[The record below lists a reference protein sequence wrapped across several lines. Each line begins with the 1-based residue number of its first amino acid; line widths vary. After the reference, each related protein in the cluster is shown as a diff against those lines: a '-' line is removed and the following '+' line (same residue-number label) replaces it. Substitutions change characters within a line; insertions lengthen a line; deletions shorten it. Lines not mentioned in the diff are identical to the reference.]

1 MATYHNEKP
10 LSEIAL
16 VNCFNKITANGI
28 RTAEQLRQTE
38 YYQEA
43 IEAIYNFVRDAALKT
58 KKSKDMLKASGL
70 EADDVAVGFV
80 LEYMEKD
87 GKIDALLK
95 CRDAGHSKW
104 LCRCLANY
112 LVDLIRHGRRKTKDG
127 DAEREKIMA
136 VADDQT
142 LELLLSAEME
152 ADSVGVGCEMIEFVL
167 QNVKFSSAEKLCG
180 LLFLDN
186 SLCELMDVYN
196 SAESVKAFV
205 EELVSEAKALYGVN
219 VLSDA
224 EARDTIRML
233 KNAADPEKAIL
244 LARHRARKKVLSVFE
259 KRCRSL
265 KLKKVS

>member
-1 MATYHNEKP
+1 MATYHNEKT
-10 LSEIAL
+10 LSEIVL

-87 GKIDALLK
+87 SKIDGLLK

-104 LCRCLANY
+104 LWRCLANY
-112 LVDLIRHGRRKTKDG
+112 LVDLTRHGTRKTKD
-127 DAEREKIMA
+127 AEKIVTA
-136 VADDQT
+136 IDDQT
-142 LELLLSAEME
+142 LELLSGEME
-152 ADSVGVGCEMIEFVL
+152 ADPVGCEMIEFML
-167 QNVKFSSAEKLCG
+167 ENVTLSPAEKLMG
-180 LLFLDN
+180 LFLDN
-186 SLCELMDVYN
+186 SLCELMAVHN
-196 SAESVKAFV
+196 SAQSVEAFV
-205 EELVSEAKALYGVN
+205 EELVCEAKAIYGIN
-219 VLSDA
+219 VSDA
-224 EARDTIRML
+224 EERDAVRML
-233 KNAADPEKAIL
+233 KNAADPRKAIL
-244 LARHRARKKVLSVFE
+244 LARYRARKKILNVFE
-259 KRCRSL
+259 KRRSL

>member
-1 MATYHNEKP
+1 MATYHNEKT

-87 GKIDALLK
+87 SKIDGLLK

-104 LCRCLANY
+104 LWRCLANY
-112 LVDLIRHGRRKTKDG
+112 LVDLTRHGTRKTKDAEKIVTAVERVLRRYWPKRSDAG
-127 DAEREKIMA
+127 AGFCRNGSGPCWLRDDRICAAERE
-136 VADDQT
+136 
-142 LELLLSAEME
+142 
-152 ADSVGVGCEMIEFVL
+152 F
-167 QNVKFSSAEKLCG
+167 
-180 LLFLDN
+180 
-186 SLCELMDVYN
+186 
-196 SAESVKAFV
+196 
-205 EELVSEAKALYGVN
+205 
-219 VLSDA
+219 
-224 EARDTIRML
+224 
-233 KNAADPEKAIL
+233 
-244 LARHRARKKVLSVFE
+244 
-259 KRCRSL
+259 
-265 KLKKVS
+265 

>member
-1 MATYHNEKP
+1 MATYHNEKT

-70 EADDVAVGFV
+70 EADDVAGSFIIAC
-80 LEYMEKD
+80 MEKD
-87 GKIDALLK
+87 GKINGLLN
-95 CRDAGHSKW
+95 CRGEYSAY

-112 LVDLIRHGRRKTKDG
+112 IIDLSRHGTRKTKDG
-127 DAEREKIMA
+127 DAEREKIVA
-136 VADDQT
+136 AADDQT
-142 LELLLSAEME
+142 LELLSAEME

-167 QNVKFSSAEKLCG
+167 QNVNFSSAEKLCG

-196 SAESVKAFV
+196 SAQNVEAFV
-205 EELVSEAKALYGVN
+205 TRLVSEAKVLYGVN

-233 KNAADPEKAIL
+233 KNAADPGKAIL

>member
-1 MATYHNEKP
+1 MATYHNEKT

-80 LEYMEKD
+80 LECMEKD
-87 GKIDALLK
+87 SKIDGLLK

-104 LCRCLANY
+104 LWRCLANY
-112 LVDLIRHGRRKTKDG
+112 LVDLTRHGTRKTKD
-127 DAEREKIMA
+127 AEKIVTA
-136 VADDQT
+136 IDDQT
-142 LELLLSAEME
+142 LELVSAEME
-152 ADSVGVGCEMIEFVL
+152 ANPVGCEMIEFVL
-167 QNVKFSSAEKLCG
+167 QNVNFSPAEKLCG

-186 SLCELMDVYN
+186 SFGELMAVYN
-196 SAESVKAFV
+196 NSAQSVEAFV
-205 EELVSEAKALYGVN
+205 EELVCEAKAIYGIN
-219 VLSDA
+219 VSDA
-224 EARDTIRML
+224 EERDVVRML
-233 KNAADPEKAIL
+233 KNAADPGKAIL
-244 LARHRARKKVLSVFE
+244 LARHRARKKVLNVFE
-259 KRCRSL
+259 KRRSL
-265 KLKKVS
+265 KLKKAS

>member
-80 LEYMEKD
+80 LECMEKD
-87 GKIDALLK
+87 SKINGLLK
-95 CRDAGHSKW
+95 CQGEYSAY

-112 LVDLIRHGRRKTKDG
+112 IIDLSRHGTRKTKD
-127 DAEREKIMA
+127 AERERIVTA
-136 VADDQT
+136 IDDQT
-142 LELLLSAEME
+142 LEMLLERETDFVCCEQLE
-152 ADSVGVGCEMIEFVL
+152 ALLETKGLTPI
-167 QNVKFSSAEKLCG
+167 EKLMS
-180 LLFLDN
+180 LFLDN
-186 SLCELMDVYN
+186 TMDELVALYN
-196 SAESVKAFV
+196 STQDAKEFVRALNQEAELLYGAEQLSD
-205 EELVSEAKALYGVN
+205 EELLDAIYTLAK
-219 VLSDA
+219 SDNPQSSIRC
-224 EARDTIRML
+224 ARY
-233 KNAADPEKAIL
+233 
-244 LARHRARKKVLSVFE
+244 RARKKLAKGSE
-259 KRCRSL
+259 KQKERCRSL
-265 KLKKVS
+265 KLKKAF

>member
-104 LCRCLANY
+104 LWRCLANY

-127 DAEREKIMA
+127 AI
-136 VADDQT
+136 DDQT
-142 LELLLSAEME
+142 LELLSGEME
-152 ADSVGVGCEMIEFVL
+152 ADPVGCEMIEFML
-167 QNVKFSSAEKLCG
+167 ENVTLSPAEKLMG
-180 LLFLDN
+180 LFLDN
-186 SLCELMDVYN
+186 SLCELMAVHN
-196 SAESVKAFV
+196 SAQSVEAFV
-205 EELVSEAKALYGVN
+205 EELVCEAKAIYGIN
-219 VLSDA
+219 VSDA
-224 EARDTIRML
+224 EERDAVRML
-233 KNAADPEKAIL
+233 KNAADPRKAIL
-244 LARHRARKKVLSVFE
+244 LARYRARKKILNVFE
-259 KRCRSL
+259 KRRSL
-265 KLKKVS
+265 KLKKAF

>member
-80 LEYMEKD
+80 LECMEKD
-87 GKIDALLK
+87 GKIDGLLK

-104 LCRCLANY
+104 LGRCLANY
-112 LVDLIRHGRRKTKDG
+112 LVDLIRHGRRKTKDA
-127 DAEREKIMA
+127 DAEKIVTA
-136 VADDQT
+136 IDDQT
-142 LELLLSAEME
+142 LELLSGEME
-152 ADSVGVGCEMIEFVL
+152 AGPVGCEMIEFVL
-167 QNVKFSSAEKLCG
+167 QNVNFSPAEKLCG

-186 SLCELMDVYN
+186 SFGELMAVHN
-196 SAESVKAFV
+196 SAQSVEAFV
-205 EELVSEAKALYGVN
+205 EELVCEAKAIYGIN
-219 VLSDA
+219 VSDA
-224 EARDTIRML
+224 EERGVVRML
-233 KNAADPEKAIL
+233 KNAADPRKAIL
-244 LARHRARKKVLSVFE
+244 LARHRARKKILNVFE
-259 KRCRSL
+259 KRRSL

>member
-1 MATYHNEKP
+1 MATYHNEKT

-70 EADDVAVGFV
+70 EADDVAGSFIIVC
-80 LEYMEKD
+80 MEKD
-87 GKIDALLK
+87 GKINGLLN
-95 CRDAGHSKW
+95 CRGKYSAY

-112 LVDLIRHGRRKTKDG
+112 IIDLSRHGTRKTKDA
-127 DAEREKIMA
+127 DAEKIVTA
-136 VADDQT
+136 IDDQT
-142 LELLLSAEME
+142 LELLSGEME
-152 ADSVGVGCEMIEFVL
+152 AGPVGCEMIEFVL
-167 QNVKFSSAEKLCG
+167 QNVNFSPAEKLCG

-186 SLCELMDVYN
+186 SFGELMAVHN
-196 SAESVKAFV
+196 SAQSVEAFV
-205 EELVSEAKALYGVN
+205 EELVSEAKTIYGIN
-219 VLSDA
+219 VSDA
-224 EARDTIRML
+224 EERGVVRML
-233 KNAADPEKAIL
+233 KNAADPRKAIL
-244 LARHRARKKVLSVFE
+244 LARHRARKKVLNVFE
-259 KRCRSL
+259 KRRSL

>member
-1 MATYHNEKP
+1 MATYHNEKT

-70 EADDVAVGFV
+70 EADDVAGSFIIAC
-80 LEYMEKD
+80 MEKD
-87 GKIDALLK
+87 GKINGLLN
-95 CRDAGHSKW
+95 CRGKYSAY

-112 LVDLIRHGRRKTKDG
+112 IIDLSRRGTRKTKDG
-127 DAEREKIMA
+127 DTERERIVTA
-136 VADDQT
+136 IDDQT
-142 LELLLSAEME
+142 LELVSAEME
-152 ADSVGVGCEMIEFVL
+152 ADPVGCEMIEFVL
-167 QNVKFSSAEKLCG
+167 QNVNFSPAEKLCG

-186 SLCELMDVYN
+186 SFCELMAVYN
-196 SAESVKAFV
+196 RAQSVEAFV
-205 EELVSEAKALYGVN
+205 EELVCEVRAIYGIN
-219 VLSDA
+219 VSDA
-224 EARDTIRML
+224 EERGVVRML
-233 KNAADPEKAIL
+233 KNAADPGKAIL
-244 LARHRARKKVLSVFE
+244 LARHRARKKVLNVFE
-259 KRCRSL
+259 KRRSL

>member
-70 EADDVAVGFV
+70 EADDVAVSFV
-80 LEYMEKD
+80 LECMEKD
-87 GKIDALLK
+87 GKIDGLLK

-104 LCRCLANY
+104 LGRCLANY
-112 LVDLIRHGRRKTKDG
+112 LVDLIRHGRRKTTKDG
-127 DAEREKIMA
+127 DAEKIVTA
-136 VADDQT
+136 IDDQT
-142 LELLLSAEME
+142 LELVSAEME
-152 ADSVGVGCEMIEFVL
+152 ADPVGCEMIEFML
-167 QNVKFSSAEKLCG
+167 ENVTLSPAEKLMG
-180 LLFLDN
+180 LFLDN
-186 SLCELMDVYN
+186 SLCELMVVYN
-196 SAESVKAFV
+196 NSTQSVEAFV
-205 EELVSEAKALYGVN
+205 EELVCEAKTIYGIN
-219 VLSDA
+219 VSDA
-224 EARDTIRML
+224 EERGVIRML
-233 KNAADPEKAIL
+233 KNAADPRKAIL
-244 LARHRARKKVLSVFE
+244 LARYRARKKILNVFE
-259 KRCRSL
+259 KRRSL

>member
-80 LEYMEKD
+80 LECMEKD
-87 GKIDALLK
+87 GKIDGLLK

-104 LCRCLANY
+104 LGRCLANY
-112 LVDLIRHGRRKTKDG
+112 LFDLIRHGRRKTTKDG
-127 DAEREKIMA
+127 DAEKIVTA
-136 VADDQT
+136 IDDQT
-142 LELLLSAEME
+142 LELLLSGEME
-152 ADSVGVGCEMIEFVL
+152 ADPVGCEMIEFML
-167 QNVKFSSAEKLCG
+167 ENVMLSPAEKLMG
-180 LLFLDN
+180 LFLDN
-186 SLCELMDVYN
+186 SLCELMVVYN
-196 SAESVKAFV
+196 NSAQSVEAFV
-205 EELVSEAKALYGVN
+205 EELVCEAKAIYGIN
-219 VLSDA
+219 VSDA
-224 EARDTIRML
+224 EERDAVRML
-233 KNAADPEKAIL
+233 KNAADPRKAIL
-244 LARHRARKKVLSVFE
+244 LARYRARKKILNVFE
-259 KRCRSL
+259 KRRSL
-265 KLKKVS
+265 KLKKAF

>member
-1 MATYHNEKP
+1 MATYHNEKT

-95 CRDAGHSKW
+95 CRNAGHSKW
-104 LCRCLANY
+104 LGRCLANY
-112 LVDLIRHGRRKTKDG
+112 LVDLGRHGTRKTKDA
-127 DAEREKIMA
+127 DAEKIVTA
-136 VADDQT
+136 IDDQT
-142 LELLLSAEME
+142 LELLSGEME
-152 ADSVGVGCEMIEFVL
+152 AGPVGCEMIEFVL
-167 QNVKFSSAEKLCG
+167 QNVNFSPAEKLCG

-186 SLCELMDVYN
+186 SFGELMAVHN
-196 SAESVKAFV
+196 SAQSVEAFV
-205 EELVSEAKALYGVN
+205 EELVSEAKAIYGIN
-219 VLSDA
+219 VSDA
-224 EARDTIRML
+224 EERGVVRML
-233 KNAADPEKAIL
+233 KNAADPRKAIL
-244 LARHRARKKVLSVFE
+244 LARHRARKKVLNVFE

>member
-1 MATYHNEKP
+1 MAATYHNEKP
-10 LSEIAL
+10 LSEITL

-87 GKIDALLK
+87 GKIDGLLK

-104 LCRCLANY
+104 LWRCMANY
-112 LVDLIRHGRRKTKDG
+112 LVDLGRHGTRKTKDG
-127 DAEREKIMA
+127 DAEKIVTA
-136 VADDQT
+136 IDDQT
-142 LELLLSAEME
+142 VELLSGEME
-152 ADSVGVGCEMIEFVL
+152 AGPVGCEMIEFVL
-167 QNVKFSSAEKLCG
+167 ENVTLSPAEKLMG
-180 LLFLDN
+180 LFLDN
-186 SLCELMDVYN
+186 SLGELMALYN
-196 SAESVKAFV
+196 STQSVEAFV
-205 EELVSEAKALYGVN
+205 EELVCEAKAIYGIN
-219 VLSDA
+219 VSDA
-224 EARDTIRML
+224 EERGVIRML
-233 KNAADPEKAIL
+233 KNAADPGKAIL

>member
-10 LSEIAL
+10 LSEITL

-87 GKIDALLK
+87 GKIDGLLK

-104 LCRCLANY
+104 LWRCMANY
-112 LVDLIRHGRRKTKDG
+112 LVDLGRHGTRKTKDG
-127 DAEREKIMA
+127 DAEKIVTA
-136 VADDQT
+136 IDDQT
-142 LELLLSAEME
+142 LELLSGEME
-152 ADSVGVGCEMIEFVL
+152 AGPVGCEMIEFVL
-167 QNVKFSSAEKLCG
+167 ENVTLSPAEKLMG
-180 LLFLDN
+180 LFLDN
-186 SLCELMDVYN
+186 SLGELMALYN
-196 SAESVKAFV
+196 STQSVEAFV
-205 EELVSEAKALYGVN
+205 EELVCEAKAIYGIN
-219 VLSDA
+219 VSDA
-224 EARDTIRML
+224 EERGVIRML
-233 KNAADPEKAIL
+233 KNAADPGKAIL

>member
-1 MATYHNEKP
+1 MATYHNEKT

-104 LCRCLANY
+104 LWRCLANY
-112 LVDLIRHGRRKTKDG
+112 LVDLTRHGTRKTKDA
-127 DAEREKIMA
+127 DAEKIVTA
-136 VADDQT
+136 IDDQT
-142 LELLLSAEME
+142 LELVSAEME
-152 ADSVGVGCEMIEFVL
+152 AGPVGCEMIEFVL
-167 QNVKFSSAEKLCG
+167 QNVNFSPAEKLCG

-186 SLCELMDVYN
+186 SFGELMAVHN
-196 SAESVKAFV
+196 SAQSVEAFV
-205 EELVSEAKALYGVN
+205 EELVCEAKAIYGIN
-219 VLSDA
+219 VSDA
-224 EARDTIRML
+224 EERDVVRML
-233 KNAADPEKAIL
+233 KNAADPGKAIL
-244 LARHRARKKVLSVFE
+244 LARHRARKKVLNVFE
-259 KRCRSL
+259 KRRSL
-265 KLKKVS
+265 KLKKAS

>member
-1 MATYHNEKP
+1 MATYHNEKT

-87 GKIDALLK
+87 GKIDGLLK

-104 LCRCLANY
+104 LWRCLANY
-112 LVDLIRHGRRKTKDG
+112 LVDLTRHGTRKTKD
-127 DAEREKIMA
+127 AEKIVTA
-136 VADDQT
+136 IDDQT
-142 LELLLSAEME
+142 LELVSAEME
-152 ADSVGVGCEMIEFVL
+152 ADPVGCEMIEFVL
-167 QNVKFSSAEKLCG
+167 QNVNFSPAEKLCG

-186 SLCELMDVYN
+186 SFGELMAVYN
-196 SAESVKAFV
+196 NSAQSVEAFV
-205 EELVSEAKALYGVN
+205 EELVCEAKAIYGIN
-219 VLSDA
+219 VSDA
-224 EARDTIRML
+224 EERDVVRML
-233 KNAADPEKAIL
+233 KNAADPGKAIL
-244 LARHRARKKVLSVFE
+244 LARYRARKKILNVFE
-259 KRCRSL
+259 KRRSL

>member
-104 LCRCLANY
+104 LWRCLANY

-127 DAEREKIMA
+127 DVEKIVTA
-136 VADDQT
+136 IDDQT
-142 LELLLSAEME
+142 LELLSGEME
-152 ADSVGVGCEMIEFVL
+152 ADPVGCEMIEFML
-167 QNVKFSSAEKLCG
+167 ENVTLSPAEKLMG
-180 LLFLDN
+180 LFLDN
-186 SLCELMDVYN
+186 SLCELMAVHN
-196 SAESVKAFV
+196 SAQSVEAFV
-205 EELVSEAKALYGVN
+205 EELVCEAKTIYGIN
-219 VLSDA
+219 VSDA
-224 EARDTIRML
+224 EERDVIRML
-233 KNAADPEKAIL
+233 KNAADPRKAIL
-244 LARHRARKKVLSVFE
+244 LARYRARKKILNVFE
-259 KRCRSL
+259 KRRSL

>member
-104 LCRCLANY
+104 LWRCLANY
-112 LVDLIRHGRRKTKDG
+112 LFDLIRHGRRKTTKDG
-127 DAEREKIMA
+127 NAEKIVTA
-136 VADDQT
+136 IDDQT
-142 LELLLSAEME
+142 LELLSGEME
-152 ADSVGVGCEMIEFVL
+152 ADPVGCEMIEFML
-167 QNVKFSSAEKLCG
+167 ENVTLSPVEKLMA
-180 LLFLDN
+180 LFLDN
-186 SLCELMDVYN
+186 SLCELMVVYN
-196 SAESVKAFV
+196 NSTQSVEAFV
-205 EELVSEAKALYGVN
+205 EELVCEAKTIYGIN
-219 VLSDA
+219 VSDA
-224 EARDTIRML
+224 EERDVIRML
-233 KNAADPEKAIL
+233 KNAADPRKAIL
-244 LARHRARKKVLSVFE
+244 LARYRARKKILSVFE
-259 KRCRSL
+259 KRRSL

>member
-104 LCRCLANY
+104 LWRCLANY

-127 DAEREKIMA
+127 DVEKIVTA
-136 VADDQT
+136 IDDQT
-142 LELLLSAEME
+142 LELVSAEME
-152 ADSVGVGCEMIEFVL
+152 ADPVGCEMIEFML
-167 QNVKFSSAEKLCG
+167 ENVMLSPAEKLMG
-180 LLFLDN
+180 LFLDN
-186 SLCELMDVYN
+186 SLCELMAVHN
-196 SAESVKAFV
+196 SAQSVEAFV
-205 EELVSEAKALYGVN
+205 EKLVCEAKTIYGIN
-219 VLSDA
+219 VSDA
-224 EARDTIRML
+224 EERDAVRML
-233 KNAADPEKAIL
+233 KNAADPRKAIL
-244 LARHRARKKVLSVFE
+244 LARYRARKKILNVFE
-259 KRCRSL
+259 KRRSL

>member
-1 MATYHNEKP
+1 MATYHNEKT
-10 LSEIAL
+10 LSEIVL

-87 GKIDALLK
+87 SKIDGLLK

-104 LCRCLANY
+104 LWRCLANY
-112 LVDLIRHGRRKTKDG
+112 LVDLTRHGTRKTKD
-127 DAEREKIMA
+127 AEKIVTA
-136 VADDQT
+136 IDDQT
-142 LELLLSAEME
+142 LELVSAEME
-152 ADSVGVGCEMIEFVL
+152 ANPVGCEMIEFVL
-167 QNVKFSSAEKLCG
+167 QNVNFSPAEKLCG

-186 SLCELMDVYN
+186 SFGELMAVYN
-196 SAESVKAFV
+196 NSAQSVEAFV
-205 EELVSEAKALYGVN
+205 EELVCEAKAIYGIN
-219 VLSDA
+219 VSDA
-224 EARDTIRML
+224 EERGVVRML
-233 KNAADPEKAIL
+233 KNAADPRKAIL
-244 LARHRARKKVLSVFE
+244 LARHRARKKVLNVFE
-259 KRCRSL
+259 KRRSL

>member
-1 MATYHNEKP
+1 MATTYHNEKP

-87 GKIDALLK
+87 GKIDGLLK
-95 CRDAGHSKW
+95 CRDAGHSKYLW
-104 LCRCLANY
+104 ASVANY
-112 LVDLIRHGRRKTKDG
+112 LVDLARHGTRKTKDG
-127 DAEREKIMA
+127 DAEREKIVA
-136 VADDQT
+136 AADDQT
-142 LELLLSAEME
+142 LELLSAEME

-167 QNVKFSSAEKLCG
+167 QNVNFSPAEKLCA
-180 LLFLDN
+180 LFLDN
-186 SLCELMDVYN
+186 SLGELMAVYN
-196 SAESVKAFV
+196 SAQSVKAFV
-205 EELVSEAKALYGVN
+205 TRLVSEAKALYGVN

-233 KNAADPEKAIL
+233 KNAADPGKAIL

>member
-1 MATYHNEKP
+1 MATYHNEKT

-87 GKIDALLK
+87 SKIDGLLK

-104 LCRCLANY
+104 LWRCLANY
-112 LVDLIRHGRRKTKDG
+112 LVDLIRHGRSKTKDA
-127 DAEREKIMA
+127 DAEKIVTA
-136 VADDQT
+136 IDDQT
-142 LELLLSAEME
+142 LELLSGEME
-152 ADSVGVGCEMIEFVL
+152 AGPVGCEMIEFVL
-167 QNVKFSSAEKLCG
+167 QNVNFSPAEKLCG

-186 SLCELMDVYN
+186 SFGELMAVHN
-196 SAESVKAFV
+196 SAQSVEAFV
-205 EELVSEAKALYGVN
+205 EELVSEAKAIYGIN
-219 VLSDA
+219 VSDA
-224 EARDTIRML
+224 EERDVVRML
-233 KNAADPEKAIL
+233 KNAADPGKAIL
-244 LARHRARKKVLSVFE
+244 LARHRARKKVLNVFE

>member
-1 MATYHNEKP
+1 MATYHNEKT

-104 LCRCLANY
+104 LWRCLANY

-127 DAEREKIMA
+127 DAEKIVTA
-136 VADDQT
+136 IDDQT
-142 LELLLSAEME
+142 LELLSGEME
-152 ADSVGVGCEMIEFVL
+152 ADPVGCEIIEFML
-167 QNVKFSSAEKLCG
+167 ENVTLSPAEKLMG
-180 LLFLDN
+180 LFLDN
-186 SLCELMDVYN
+186 SLCELMAVHN
-196 SAESVKAFV
+196 SAQSVEAFV
-205 EELVSEAKALYGVN
+205 EELVCEAKAIYGIN
-219 VLSDA
+219 VSDA
-224 EARDTIRML
+224 EERDAVRML
-233 KNAADPEKAIL
+233 KNAADPRKAIL
-244 LARHRARKKVLSVFE
+244 LARHRARKKVLNVFE
-259 KRCRSL
+259 KRRSL

>member
-1 MATYHNEKP
+1 MATYHNEKT

-87 GKIDALLK
+87 SKIDGLLK
-95 CRDAGHSKW
+95 CRNAGHSKW
-104 LCRCLANY
+104 LWRCLTNY
-112 LVDLIRHGRRKTKDG
+112 LVDLGRHGTRKTKDA
-127 DAEREKIMA
+127 DAEKIVTA
-136 VADDQT
+136 IDDQT
-142 LELLLSAEME
+142 LELLSGEME
-152 ADSVGVGCEMIEFVL
+152 ADPVGCEMIEFML
-167 QNVKFSSAEKLCG
+167 ENVTLSPAEKLMG
-180 LLFLDN
+180 LFLDN
-186 SLCELMDVYN
+186 SLCELMAVHN
-196 SAESVKAFV
+196 SAQSVEAFV
-205 EELVSEAKALYGVN
+205 EELVCEAKAIYGIN
-219 VLSDA
+219 VSDA
-224 EARDTIRML
+224 EERDAVRML
-233 KNAADPEKAIL
+233 KNAADPRKAIL
-244 LARHRARKKVLSVFE
+244 LARYRARKKILNVFE
-259 KRCRSL
+259 KRRSL

>member
-1 MATYHNEKP
+1 MATYHNEKT

-87 GKIDALLK
+87 SKIDGLLK

-104 LCRCLANY
+104 LWRCLANY
-112 LVDLIRHGRRKTKDG
+112 LVDLTRHGTRKTKD
-127 DAEREKIMA
+127 AEKIVTA
-136 VADDQT
+136 IDDQT
-142 LELLLSAEME
+142 LELVSAEME
-152 ADSVGVGCEMIEFVL
+152 ADPVGCEMIEFML
-167 QNVKFSSAEKLCG
+167 QNVNFSPAEKLCG

-186 SLCELMDVYN
+186 SFGELMAVYN
-196 SAESVKAFV
+196 NSAQSVEAFV
-205 EELVSEAKALYGVN
+205 EELVCEAKAIYGIN
-219 VLSDA
+219 VSDA
-224 EARDTIRML
+224 EERDVVRML
-233 KNAADPEKAIL
+233 KNAADPGKAIL
-244 LARHRARKKVLSVFE
+244 LARYRARKKILNVFE
-259 KRCRSL
+259 KRRSL

>member
-10 LSEIAL
+10 LSEIVL

-87 GKIDALLK
+87 SKIDGLLK

-104 LCRCLANY
+104 LWRCLANY
-112 LVDLIRHGRRKTKDG
+112 LVDLIRHGRRKTKDV
-127 DAEREKIMA
+127 DAEKIVTA
-136 VADDQT
+136 IDDQT
-142 LELLLSAEME
+142 LELLSGEME
-152 ADSVGVGCEMIEFVL
+152 ADPVGCEMIEFML
-167 QNVKFSSAEKLCG
+167 ENVTLSPAEKLMG
-180 LLFLDN
+180 LFLDN
-186 SLCELMDVYN
+186 SLCELMAVHN
-196 SAESVKAFV
+196 SAQSVEAFV
-205 EELVSEAKALYGVN
+205 EELVCEAKAIYGIN
-219 VLSDA
+219 VSDA
-224 EARDTIRML
+224 EERDAVRML
-233 KNAADPEKAIL
+233 KNAADPRKAIL
-244 LARHRARKKVLSVFE
+244 LARYRARKKILNVFE
-259 KRCRSL
+259 KRRSL

>member
-1 MATYHNEKP
+1 MATYHNEKT

-70 EADDVAVGFV
+70 EADDVAGSFIIAC
-80 LEYMEKD
+80 MEKD
-87 GKIDALLK
+87 GKINGLLN
-95 CRDAGHSKW
+95 CRGKYSAY

-112 LVDLIRHGRRKTKDG
+112 IIDLSRHGTRKTKEG
-127 DAEREKIMA
+127 DVEREKIVTA
-136 VADDQT
+136 IDDQT
-142 LELLLSAEME
+142 LELVSAEME
-152 ADSVGVGCEMIEFVL
+152 ANPVGCEMIEFVL
-167 QNVKFSSAEKLCG
+167 QNVNFSPAEKLCG

-186 SLCELMDVYN
+186 SFGELMAVYN
-196 SAESVKAFV
+196 NSAQSVEAFV
-205 EELVSEAKALYGVN
+205 EELVCEAKAIYGIN
-219 VLSDA
+219 VSDA
-224 EARDTIRML
+224 EERDVVRML
-233 KNAADPEKAIL
+233 KNAADPGKAIL
-244 LARHRARKKVLSVFE
+244 LARYRARKKILNVFE
-259 KRCRSL
+259 KRRSL

>member
-104 LCRCLANY
+104 LWRCLANY

-127 DAEREKIMA
+127 AI
-136 VADDQT
+136 DDQT
-142 LELLLSAEME
+142 LELLSGEME
-152 ADSVGVGCEMIEFVL
+152 ADPVGCEMIEFML
-167 QNVKFSSAEKLCG
+167 ENVTLSPAEKLMG
-180 LLFLDN
+180 LFLDN
-186 SLCELMDVYN
+186 SLCELMAVYN
-196 SAESVKAFV
+196 AQSVEAFV
-205 EELVSEAKALYGVN
+205 EELVCEAKAIYGIN
-219 VLSDA
+219 VSDA
-224 EARDTIRML
+224 EERDAVRML
-233 KNAADPEKAIL
+233 KNAADPRKAIL
-244 LARHRARKKVLSVFE
+244 LARYRARKKILNVFE
-259 KRCRSL
+259 KRRSL
-265 KLKKVS
+265 KLKKAF

>member
-1 MATYHNEKP
+1 MATYHNEKT

-70 EADDVAVGFV
+70 EADDVAGSFIIAC
-80 LEYMEKD
+80 MEKD
-87 GKIDALLK
+87 GKINGLLN
-95 CRDAGHSKW
+95 CRGKYSAY

-112 LVDLIRHGRRKTKDG
+112 IIDLSRHGTRKTKDA
-127 DAEREKIMA
+127 DVEKIVTA
-136 VADDQT
+136 IDDQT
-142 LELLLSAEME
+142 LELLSGEME
-152 ADSVGVGCEMIEFVL
+152 AGPVGCEMIEFVL
-167 QNVKFSSAEKLCG
+167 QNVNFSPAEKLCG

-186 SLCELMDVYN
+186 SFGELMAVHN
-196 SAESVKAFV
+196 SAQSVEAFV
-205 EELVSEAKALYGVN
+205 EELVCEAKAIYGIN
-219 VLSDA
+219 VSDA
-224 EARDTIRML
+224 EERGVVRML
-233 KNAADPEKAIL
+233 KNAADPRKAIL
-244 LARHRARKKVLSVFE
+244 LARHRARKKVLSAFE

>member
-1 MATYHNEKP
+1 MATYHNEKT

-80 LEYMEKD
+80 LECMEKD
-87 GKIDALLK
+87 GKIDGLLK

-104 LCRCLANY
+104 LGRCLANY
-112 LVDLIRHGRRKTKDG
+112 LVDLIRHGRRKTKDA
-127 DAEREKIMA
+127 DAEKI
-136 VADDQT
+136 VTSIVDQT
-142 LELLLSAEME
+142 LELLSGEME
-152 ADSVGVGCEMIEFVL
+152 AGPVGCEMIEFVL
-167 QNVKFSSAEKLCG
+167 QNVNFSPAEKLCG

-186 SLCELMDVYN
+186 SFGELMAVHN
-196 SAESVKAFV
+196 SAQSVEAFV
-205 EELVSEAKALYGVN
+205 EELVSEAKAIYGIN
-219 VLSDA
+219 VSDA
-224 EARDTIRML
+224 EERGVVRML
-233 KNAADPEKAIL
+233 KNAADPRKAIL
-244 LARHRARKKVLSVFE
+244 LARHRARKKVLNVFE
-259 KRCRSL
+259 KRRSL
-265 KLKKVS
+265 KLKKAF

>member
-1 MATYHNEKP
+1 MATYHNEKT

-80 LEYMEKD
+80 LECMEKD
-87 GKIDALLK
+87 GKIDGLLK

-104 LCRCLANY
+104 LGRCLANY
-112 LVDLIRHGRRKTKDG
+112 LFDLIRHGRRKTTKDG
-127 DAEREKIMA
+127 DAEKIVTA
-136 VADDQT
+136 IDDQT
-142 LELLLSAEME
+142 LELVSAEME
-152 ADSVGVGCEMIEFVL
+152 ADPVGCEMIEFVL
-167 QNVKFSSAEKLCG
+167 QNVNFSPAEKLCG

-186 SLCELMDVYN
+186 SFGELMAMYN
-196 SAESVKAFV
+196 SAQSVEAFV
-205 EELVSEAKALYGVN
+205 EELVSEAKTIYGIN
-219 VLSDA
+219 VSDA
-224 EARDTIRML
+224 EERDAVRML
-233 KNAADPEKAIL
+233 KTRRI
-244 LARHRARKKVLSVFE
+244 RGR
-259 KRCRSL
+259 RSSWH
-265 KLKKVS
+265 VTGHGRRS

>member
-1 MATYHNEKP
+1 MATYHNEKT

-87 GKIDALLK
+87 SKIDGLLK

-104 LCRCLANY
+104 LWRCLANY
-112 LVDLIRHGRRKTKDG
+112 LVDLTRHGTRKTKDA
-127 DAEREKIMA
+127 DVEKI
-136 VADDQT
+136 VTVIDDQT
-142 LELLLSAEME
+142 LELLSGEME
-152 ADSVGVGCEMIEFVL
+152 AGPVGCEMIEFVL
-167 QNVKFSSAEKLCG
+167 QNVNFSPAEKLCG

-186 SLCELMDVYN
+186 SFGELMAVHN
-196 SAESVKAFV
+196 SAQSVEAFV
-205 EELVSEAKALYGVN
+205 EELVCEAKAIYGIN
-219 VLSDA
+219 VSDA
-224 EARDTIRML
+224 EERGVVRML
-233 KNAADPEKAIL
+233 KNAADPRKAIL
-244 LARHRARKKVLSVFE
+244 LARHRARKKVLSAFE